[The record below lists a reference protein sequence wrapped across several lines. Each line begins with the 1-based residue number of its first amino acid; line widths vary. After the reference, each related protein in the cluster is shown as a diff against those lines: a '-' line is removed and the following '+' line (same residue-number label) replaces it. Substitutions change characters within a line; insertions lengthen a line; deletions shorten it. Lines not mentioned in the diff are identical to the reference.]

1 MHELNSKMKLV
12 KWHCLIIHVQFYR
25 PNHGNMVQSWKN
37 TTKQKQK
44 NNETTQEK
52 QWTVMKIT
60 EKTMKTIEKTMKTN
74 EHHWKKNKM
83 NNIQLNKW
91 KNIEQTMKV
100 MNIHEKSKNEQPYI

>member
-25 PNHGNMVQSWKN
+25 PNHGNTVQSWKN

-44 NNETTQEK
+44 NNETTQKK

-74 EHHWKKNKM
+74 EHHWKKKTKWTTFNWTNEKT
-83 NNIQLNKW
+83 LNKQW
-91 KNIEQTMKV
+91 K
-100 MNIHEKSKNEQPYI
+100 